1 MPNWHCMLKRSLTPV
16 LGYVN
21 NLLGDIGSYTGTGK
35 ATPVE
40 HFQRNGSRFGS
51 PKVYCLP
58 PPWSFSSI
66 TTESPWM
73 FTYGGCWLA
82 EGGGWSRTNCEPFC
96 LHWIDSFGMVIGCG
110 TLICIWLICLNW
122 LFDKRRCIWLICLNW
137 LFDQWRWYA
146 FNWWDRSDWYPYAS
160 PALQYITEALDRR

>member
-58 PPWSFSSI
+58 PPWSSFSSI

-82 EGGGWSRTNCEPFC
+82 EGGGGVEQTVNLSVC
-96 LHWIDSFGMVIGCG
+96 IG
-110 TLICIWLICLNW
+110 LIRLEWLLGVG
-122 LFDKRRCIWLICLNW
+122 
-137 LFDQWRWYA
+137 RWYV
-146 FNWWDRSDWYPYAS
+146 SDWSVWIGYLIRDVVFDWFVWIGYLIS
-160 PALQYITEALDRR
+160 GVDTHLIDGIGVIDIRTHLRHYSTLQRH